1 MGGCACGDRKKDDA
15 KGKLDGR
22 SGLSTFT
29 IHSAF
34 IDPTGS
40 KKHPPQKAMMHCI
53 MGERILKKATVIKTV
68 GLICGSNGCTPH
80 PALPIF
86 DKNQNIPP
94 LFYLICS
101 FLCHTPTIRISSNQ
115 SNHPTTKIRFCGS
128 AEDLLA
134 SISPSSVYNIA
145 NYALFFEARAIFGG
159 PQEIKNGPKLY

>member
-1 MGGCACGDRKKDDA
+1 MKIHEGLLLKQQYDSMGGYACGDRKKDGT
-15 KGKLDGR
+15 KCNNGGKLDGR

-53 MGERILKKATVIKTV
+53 MGERTLKKATVIKTV

-80 PALPIF
+80 PTLPIF

-94 LFYLICS
+94 LSYLICS
-101 FLCHTPTIRISSNQ
+101 FLCHTPTILS
-115 SNHPTTKIRFCGS
+115 HPTNQTIQPTINK
-128 AEDLLA
+128 
-134 SISPSSVYNIA
+134 
-145 NYALFFEARAIFGG
+145 
-159 PQEIKNGPKLY
+159 